1 MEGKVVIGTDWMITN
16 FEKVFFIW
24 YVALTD
30 QRLNYPGELSK
41 NECKALLEII
51 FAVIT
56 KKFVSVRI
64 YCTKKKILRP
74 HVETINQSSFV
85 RRSSYKV

>member
-16 FEKVFFIW
+16 FEKVFLIW

-41 NECKALLEII
+41 KEFKAFTGNNIC
-51 FAVIT
+51 
-56 KKFVSVRI
+56 S
-64 YCTKKKILRP
+64 
-74 HVETINQSSFV
+74 NN
-85 RRSSYKV
+85 